1 MQRSSSKTIQRPRE
15 TRRGFAVFTLLTFL
29 MVGSSAWALR
39 SLPSSG
45 MVTAVFDGDTILLD
59 TRDRV
64 RYLGIDAP
72 EVSHGEEAPDC
83 MGEEAAK
90 FHSQMV
96 LHKRVLLHYDR
107 ERRDDHGRL
116 LAYVH
121 LADGRCA
128 NVELL
133 RGGYAFVRRSQEG
146 FARLDEFLGIQREAI
161 RARRGLWGRCPGTP
175 AGEYLGNRRS
185 FVLHVPDC
193 SWGKRTGARNRE
205 RFSSRWPAF
214 EQGYRPCRECKP

>member
-1 MQRSSSKTIQRPRE
+1 MQHGSSNTIRQARP
-15 TRRGFAVFTLLTFL
+15 TRREFAVFTLLTFL
-29 MVGSSAWALR
+29 MIGSSAWAVR

-45 MVTAVFDGDTILLD
+45 VVTAVFDGDTILLD

-72 EVSHGEEAPDC
+72 EVSHGKEASDC

-96 LHKRVLLHYDR
+96 LHKRVFLHYDR

-121 LADGRCA
+121 LPDGRCA

-133 RGGYAFVRRSQEG
+133 RGGYAFVRRSREG
-146 FARLDEFLGIQREAI
+146 FARLNEFLGIQREAVQ
-161 RARRGLWGRCPGTP
+161 ARRGWWGKCPGTP

-185 FVLHVPDC
+185 FVLHVPHC
-193 SWGKRTGARNRE
+193 PWGKRTGARNRE
-205 RFSSRWPAF
+205 RFPSRWRAF
-214 EQGYRPCRECKP
+214 EEGYRPCRECKP